1 MSIVFIIDI
10 VSQVFCWYFRWYQST
25 TIKKD
30 TNMATTNSN
39 KLTDTAVKSAKPKDA
54 PYKLSDGGGM
64 YLLIKP
70 NGGKYWHLAY
80 RFNDKQKLLALGVY
94 PEVSLK
100 EARLKR
106 DIAKKQLQDGKDP
119 SEAKKEEKRLSSL
132 QSDNTFEA
140 IANEWLSKRTNLTAT
155 TVKSYQRY
163 LSYAF
168 AAFGHKPVNEVTS
181 PDVLALCRTLEARGT
196 TETAHRIK
204 MTCGLVF
211 RYAIATGRAIYEPT
225 QALRG
230 ALEPVVTTHQAAIT
244 DPSQVARLM
253 QDIQGYEGHYTT
265 VYALKL
271 APLVFVRPSELR
283 GAKWADIDL
292 EAKEWRYYVN
302 KTKTEHIVPLSSQAV
317 KLLADLKA
325 ISSHSPYVFPSI
337 RSPQR
342 TMSENTINTALRGL
356 GYTSEQMCGHG
367 FRAMARTI
375 LDEVLGYP
383 IEVIEM
389 QLAHAVK
396 DANGRAY
403 NRTKYREQRHK
414 MMQHWSDYL
423 DGLQVDNVV
432 AVKFGGVA

>member
-1 MSIVFIIDI
+1 MPSI
-10 VSQVFCWYFRWYQST
+10 ST
-25 TIKKD
+25 
-30 TNMATTNSN
+30 N
-39 KLTDTAVKSAKPKDA
+39 KLSDTLIKSTKPKDS

-64 YLLIKP
+64 YLLVKP

-80 RFNDKQKLLALGVY
+80 RFNNKQKLLSLGVY

-100 EARLKR
+100 DARKKRDEARKLLK
-106 DIAKKQLQDGKDP
+106 DGKDP
-119 SEAKKEEKRLSSL
+119 SEAKKEDKRLAIL

-140 IANEWLSKRTNLTAT
+140 IANEWLSKQVKLAPS
-155 TVKSYQRY
+155 TVKSYTRY

-168 AAFGHKPVNEVTS
+168 EAFGNKPVNEITS
-181 PDVLALCRTLEARGT
+181 PDVLAVCRKLEAKGT
-196 TETAHRIK
+196 IETAHRIK
-204 MTCGLVF
+204 VTCGQVF
-211 RYAIATGRAIYEPT
+211 RYAIATGRATYEPT
-225 QALRG
+225 QALKG
-230 ALEPVVTTHQAAIT
+230 ALQAVIVEHQSAIVDPLQVT
-244 DPSQVARLM
+244 RLM
-253 QDIQGYEGHYTT
+253 QDIQGCQGHYTT
-265 VYALKL
+265 VCALKL

-283 GAKWADIDL
+283 CAKWEDIDL
-292 EAKEWRYYVN
+292 EAKEWRYFVS
-302 KTKTEHIVPLSSQAV
+302 KTKTEHIVPLSSQAMT
-317 KLLADLKA
+317 LLAQLKA
-325 ISSHSPYVFPSI
+325 VSSNSVYVFPSI
-337 RSPQR
+337 RSNQR
-342 TMSENTINTALRGL
+342 TMSENTINVALRRL

-423 DGLQVDNVV
+423 DGLQADNVV
-432 AVKFGGVA
+432 AVKLGGAS

>member
-1 MSIVFIIDI
+1 M
-10 VSQVFCWYFRWYQST
+10 T
-25 TIKKD
+25 TA
-30 TNMATTNSN
+30 NNN
-39 KLTDTAVKSAKPKDA
+39 KLTDTAIKSAKPKDA

-64 YLLIKP
+64 YLLVKP

-80 RFNDKQKLLALGVY
+80 RFNNKQKLLALGVY

-106 DIAKKQLQDGKDP
+106 DVAKKQLQNEQDP
-119 SEAKKEEKRLSSL
+119 SEAKKEQKRLSILESA
-132 QSDNTFEA
+132 NTFEA
-140 IANEWLSKRTNLTAT
+140 IANEWLSKRTQVKEV
-155 TVKSYQRY
+155 TVKGYQRY
-163 LSYAF
+163 LAYAF
-168 AAFGHKPVNEVTS
+168 TAFGHKPVNEVTS
-181 PDVLALCRTLEARGT
+181 PDVLALCRTIEARGT
-196 TETAHRIK
+196 IETAHRVK
-204 MTCGLVF
+204 TTCGLVF
-211 RYAIATGRAIYEPT
+211 RYAIATGRATYEPT

-230 ALEPVVTTHQAAIT
+230 ALQPVITEHQAAIT
-244 DPSQVARLM
+244 DPSLVARLM
-253 QDIQGYEGHYTT
+253 QDIQGYKGHYTV

-283 GAKWADIDL
+283 GALWADIDL
-292 EAKEWRYYVN
+292 DAKEWRYHVH

-317 KLLADLKA
+317 KLLSDLKA

-337 RSPQR
+337 RSNQR
-342 TMSENTINTALRGL
+342 TMSENTINAALRRL

-383 IEVIEM
+383 IEIIEM

-403 NRTKYREQRHK
+403 NRTKYREQRHE

-432 AVKFGGVA
+432 AVKFG

>member
-1 MSIVFIIDI
+1 
-10 VSQVFCWYFRWYQST
+10 
-25 TIKKD
+25 
-30 TNMATTNSN
+30 MATTNSN

-70 NGGKYWHLAY
+70 NSGKYWHLAY
-80 RFNDKQKLLALGVY
+80 RFNNKQKLLALGVY

-106 DIAKKQLQDGKDP
+106 DQARKLLQDGTDP
-119 SEAKKEEKRLSSL
+119 SEAKKEEKRLSIL
-132 QSDNTFEA
+132 QAANTFE
-140 IANEWLSKRTNLTAT
+140 IVANEWLSKRTNLGSKTLKT
-155 TVKSYQRY
+155 YQHY

-168 AAFGHKPVNEVTS
+168 EAFGYKPVHEVTS
-181 PDVLALCRTLEARGT
+181 PDVLAVCRKLEAKGT
-196 TETAHRIK
+196 IETAHRVK
-204 MTCGLVF
+204 ATCGQVF
-211 RYAIATGRAIYEPT
+211 RYAIATGRATYEPT
-225 QALRG
+225 QALKG
-230 ALEPVVTTHQAAIT
+230 ALQPVITTHQAAIV
-244 DPSQVARLM
+244 DPLLVARLM

-292 EAKEWRYYVN
+292 DAKEWRYFIN
-302 KTKTEHIVPLSSQAV
+302 KTKTEHFVPLSTQAV

-325 ISSHSPYVFPSI
+325 ISSNSPYVFPSI
-337 RSPQR
+337 RSNQR
-342 TMSENTINTALRGL
+342 TMSENTINAALRRL
-356 GYTSEQMCGHG
+356 GYTKDEMCGHG

-375 LDEVLGYP
+375 LDEVLGCP
-383 IEVIEM
+383 FEVIEM

-423 DGLQVDNVV
+423 DGLRG
-432 AVKFGGVA
+432 VKV